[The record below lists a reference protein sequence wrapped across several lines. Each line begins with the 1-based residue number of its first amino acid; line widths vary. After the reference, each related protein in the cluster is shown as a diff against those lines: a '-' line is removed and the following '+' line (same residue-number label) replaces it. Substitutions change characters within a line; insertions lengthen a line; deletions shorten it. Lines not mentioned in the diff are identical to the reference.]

1 MYIGIEWLNCMLQK
15 DQVGLMR
22 GLKDGRS
29 PRTLLTPYKL
39 LMMEFTS
46 ISAFINLTMTWEK
59 TKEGHSYWQDRARFY
74 AGFPIRPRTE
84 IPLIGEKSGIV
95 YLAQLSID
103 NQFSFLKNL
112 TNVSRRPIAPYL
124 IKEHNNYESF
134 ISGAFV
140 FSDAPEDW
148 PYWIDVSKNPIK

>member
-1 MYIGIEWLNCMLQK
+1 MYIGIEWLNCMLPK

-29 PRTLLTPYKL
+29 PRSLLTPYNL
-39 LMMEFTS
+39 LMMQFAS
-46 ISAFINLTMTWEK
+46 ISDFMNLTMTWEK
-59 TKEGHSYWQDRARFY
+59 TKEGHSYWQHRSEFY
-74 AGFPIRPRTE
+74 AGFPIRPRAET
-84 IPLIGEKSGIV
+84 LIGEKSGIV
-95 YLAQLSID
+95 YLDRLSID

-124 IKEHNNYESF
+124 IKDHLNYDSF

-140 FSDAPEDW
+140 FSDTPEDW
-148 PYWIDVSKNPIK
+148 AYWVDVSKNPIK